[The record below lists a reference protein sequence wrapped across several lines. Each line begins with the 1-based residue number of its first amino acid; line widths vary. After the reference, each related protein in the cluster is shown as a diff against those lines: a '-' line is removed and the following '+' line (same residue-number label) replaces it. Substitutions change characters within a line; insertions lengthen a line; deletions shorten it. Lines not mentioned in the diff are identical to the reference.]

1 MGGTLLSRTVMVG
14 LENGLHLV
22 PCSRLVR
29 LANSYPADV
38 RLRKG
43 DVLADGKNIFDLM
56 GLAAGFG
63 EQIEIAVSGQ
73 YHTVITSFYKM
84 VSCYTVGQPYA

>member
-1 MGGTLLSRTVMVG
+1 MGGTWLSRTVMIG

-29 LANSYPADV
+29 LANSYTADV

-43 DVLADGKNIFDLM
+43 DVLADAKNIFDLM

-63 EQIEIAVSGQ
+63 EQIEIDVSGDGAE
-73 YHTVITSFYKM
+73 VALEKIVKLFESNF
-84 VSCYTVGQPYA
+84 VE